1 MDALSNQS
9 IGQRFYDACVRA
21 AEKKNDA
28 FKLKKFMERTLA
40 ECMIRSG
47 EKTDSKQKNKALLN
61 QLYIDAE
68 SNYIM
73 AQSQANI
80 AQAEADGL
88 ECMFKSWQ
96 SENATRRAEMGLK

>member
-1 MDALSNQS
+1 MSNQTL
-9 IGQRFYDACVRA
+9 GQQYYDACVKA

-28 FKLKKFMERTLA
+28 FRLKKLMERTLA

-68 SNYIM
+68 SNYIV
-73 AQSQANI
+73 AQSQANV

-88 ECMFKSWQ
+88 EVMFKCWQ
-96 SENATRRAEMGLK
+96 SEQATTREEMKIR